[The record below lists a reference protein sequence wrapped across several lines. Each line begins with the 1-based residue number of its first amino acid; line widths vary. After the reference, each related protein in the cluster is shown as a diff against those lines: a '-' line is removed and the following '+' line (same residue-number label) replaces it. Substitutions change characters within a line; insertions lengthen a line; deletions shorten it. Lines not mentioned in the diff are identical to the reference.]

1 MYGMVRIALESSGTI
16 KDKTILDIIELRKKI
31 IRVLRENNGEME
43 VTELCDLLGI
53 DSYEVPWGYN
63 IGWAKC
69 LQSNQ
74 KWHLVLSDKGTD
86 DDIGYTGVM

>member
-1 MYGMVRIALESSGTI
+1 
-16 KDKTILDIIELRKKI
+16 
-31 IRVLRENNGEME
+31 ME
-43 VTELCDLLGI
+43 EVKVCTLLGI
-53 DSYEVPWGYN
+53 NTNEVPWGYN

-86 DDIGYTGVM
+86 DDIGNTGVM

>member
-1 MYGMVRIALESSGTI
+1 MVRIVLENSGTI
-16 KDKTILDIIELRKKI
+16 KNKTISDIIELQKKI

-53 DSYEVPWGYN
+53 DSYEVPWGYY